1 MCVFP
6 SFFFSIQENT
16 VFVNANKIQGLTHN
30 LKLVQHR
37 MAEIDAKLSYQ
48 QVVSKIYCCCE
59 NKLSCGFKNLKK
71 MFVFKLFLEVRV
83 TDTTFMSMK

>member
-1 MCVFP
+1 
-6 SFFFSIQENT
+6 
-16 VFVNANKIQGLTHN
+16 
-30 LKLVQHR
+30 

-48 QVVSKIYCCCE
+48 QVVSKVYCCYE

-83 TDTTFMSMK
+83 TDTTFMSMT

>member
-1 MCVFP
+1 
-6 SFFFSIQENT
+6 
-16 VFVNANKIQGLTHN
+16 
-30 LKLVQHR
+30 

-71 MFVFKLFLEVRV
+71 MFVFKLFLEVKV
-83 TDTTFMSMK
+83 TDTIFMSMK